1 MSFLEPITR
10 DDADPSNLEEAVAF
24 LKVAYQ
30 EAAYYDNELL
40 SSSSTDPSDPYEIQA
55 LYEARSA
62 WGIYQYAKTVVESFD
77 GHVGYV
83 TNKDSYT
90 TTVLITD
97 SLGTELL
104 TYEL

>member
-1 MSFLEPITR
+1 MSFSE
-10 DDADPSNLEEAVAF
+10 ASNLEEAVAF

-30 EAAYYDNELL
+30 EAAYFDREV
-40 SSSSTDPSDPYEIQA
+40 SSSSATDPSDPYEIQA

-77 GHVGYV
+77 GRVGYV
-83 TNKDSYT
+83 TNKDDYT
-90 TTVLITD
+90 TTVLVTD
-97 SLGTELL
+97 SAGTELL